1 MKSFKSYISE
11 ASTTV
16 HMTHIED
23 AVLLGGVDGTRQ
35 AINALRNMRD
45 MLGGQKAGSV
55 SVKWDGAP
63 TIFAGTDPSDGKF
76 FVAKKGILKKKPE
89 VYKTIEDI
97 EADSRMSGD
106 LSSKFKDAL
115 KYLPELGIKGIIQGD
130 FLFSR
135 KGLKKETIENVK
147 YVTFHPNT
155 LLYAIP
161 IEQAQPLL
169 KSKVGIVW
177 HTSFSG
183 TSLENIKPSFG
194 ADVSSMKK
202 TKNVWSQDAMLRDVT
217 SVTLDAK
224 TTDLINKKL
233 SLAGSMFRNIST
245 DMLREI
251 ETNRELS
258 QQIQFF
264 NNTYTKRGIEIKD
277 TAKHVDRLVVWI
289 EDKYKKDMLA
299 LKSQSG
305 KDKKAIKLQG
315 ILDFFSTKNRLRLK
329 RIFDLQKVLV
339 SIKMILISKLNELG
353 SHKTFIKT
361 SKGYKTVGAE
371 GFVAIDHI
379 DGGALKLVDR
389 LEFSY
394 NNFSP
399 NVIKGWVK

>member
-89 VYKTIEDI
+89 VYKTVEDI

>member
-169 KSKVGIVW
+169 NSKVGIVW

-224 TTDLINKKL
+224 TTDLINKRL

>member
-1 MKSFKSYISE
+1 
-11 ASTTV
+11 
-16 HMTHIED
+16 MTHIED

>member
-1 MKSFKSYISE
+1 MKSFKSYIAE

-23 AVLLGGVDGTRQ
+23 AVILGGVDGTRQ
-35 AINALRNMRD
+35 AINALRDMRD

-63 TIFAGTDPSDGKF
+63 TIFAGTDPADGKF

-89 VYKTIEDI
+89 VYKTVEDI

-135 KGLKKETIENVK
+135 KDLKKETIEDEK

-183 TSLENIKPSFG
+183 TALENIKPSFG

-224 TTDLINKKL
+224 TTDLINKRL
-233 SLAGSMFRNIST
+233 SLAGSMFKNISGN
-245 DMLREI
+245 MLREI

-264 NNTYTKRGIEIKD
+264 NNIYTKRGVEIKD
-277 TAKHVDRLVVWI
+277 TAKHVDRLVDWI
-289 EDKYKKDMLA
+289 QTKYEKDMLA
-299 LKSQSG
+299 LKTQSG
-305 KDKKAIKLQG
+305 KDKKAIKLQA
-315 ILDFFSTKNRLRLK
+315 ILEFFSNKNKQRLK
-329 RIFDLQKVLV
+329 LIFDLQKMLV
-339 SIKMILISKLNELG
+339 SIKMILIAKLNKLG

-361 SKGYKTVGAE
+361 TKGYKTVGAE